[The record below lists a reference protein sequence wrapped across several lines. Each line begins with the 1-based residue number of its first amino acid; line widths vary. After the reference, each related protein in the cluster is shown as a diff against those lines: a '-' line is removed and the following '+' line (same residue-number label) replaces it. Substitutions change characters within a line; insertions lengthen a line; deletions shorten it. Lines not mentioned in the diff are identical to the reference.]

1 MTQPAPNL
9 QGVVRDGRVQM
20 TDEIGQLSEV
30 PVGELS
36 AALAKGLRPASPEQ
50 VQAADISAERG
61 TLGQQALTF
70 GEAGLSTITL
80 GASDYL
86 GSKLSPEWRDATRE
100 RRAEN
105 PNVTLAGEIAGA
117 VIPALASGGSSAA
130 AQGVRAA
137 ATPMRALGA
146 LGGMVEGGIAAGARA
161 AGWSGSGL
169 ASRAALRGLQM
180 AGSGALEGGAF
191 EVTRGLVDAV
201 LNDKEYTAETL
212 AANLERGIKW
222 GVIGGAAVGPGS
234 VLTGAAGKKA
244 LDSIL
249 QGRTLQQA
257 ARDLA
262 ENHAVKSVVG
272 DLKNLAGREA
282 QIGRKIL
289 DAGIPLDA
297 PGLAKAAVKMKVA
310 SAADEVLAAAK
321 RLDELGVRM
330 TPEILDDLKSVG
342 LKELS
347 IPAQQLAPPRIS
359 TADLAALKAKTDDL
373 FAHLTPEEQLAVRNT
388 PHGRIKETPEFLSA
402 MRKMQIESP
411 TQWGTLYRG
420 TELTPA
426 EIQAVLTERGFTVD
440 RATRTSLDPELAKI
454 YPIRTSP
461 GKQRVILEIKSADS
475 ASSLVS
481 DTLSMDNFE
490 EMLLP
495 AGTKFEVLGHELLG
509 DTHHIRL
516 SARTDGR
523 IADQLTWQ
531 KVANARSKADD
542 LTAEKLDDVLAKAQ
556 SSIDDDLVARAAQ
569 GDTAAVQQLQARK
582 GAKAQLAQSLESA
595 ADWRKLRAVVDKAED
610 VTDIAGKAMG
620 VVGILKALAA
630 GKAAFLIPGLAL
642 PAAAMAARKFVKD
655 RGSQWLA
662 KAANAM
668 AKTESRLDDAA
679 LAVAEKAR
687 LPKNYGPAAE
697 KAAVGVL
704 GEPDWVGPLVEQAT
718 SDAAG
723 NIPPPAK
730 AAAQVGTYVERYK
743 QLQEQTKE
751 LKDPKKRLDF
761 ISAATADIA
770 AEQPELA
777 AALQQQLMGDVDYLL
792 ATAPPG
798 FTPRTIGV
806 SPRQKPAV
814 PYHDKRVLVDRAEAL
829 NDPDAVLEALAR
841 GELNLDQWDTLRARR
856 PKRYEAMRS
865 RVLEY
870 AMDNPELPFKRRLA
884 IGAAFQLP
892 ADWSDLHL
900 SEIQLLNQPPAADQ
914 PAPPTAPLKDSSDML
929 ATPSQKASL

>member
-1 MTQPAPNL
+1 
-9 QGVVRDGRVQM
+9 VVD
-20 TDEIGQLSEV
+20 
-30 PVGELS
+30 
-36 AALAKGLRPASPEQ
+36 GLRGHVELPAVPRDALPVRRASEATIANVKQLTDDMLTRLP
-50 VQAADISAERG
+50 AD
-61 TLGQQALTF
+61 QQALVEQMSRSASKH
-70 GEAGLSTITL
+70 GVSDSEAMQQALAGMVLKDPTQYGTLFRGMPMTPDDIAKLLDTKRLPAEFNLPLSYNE
-80 GASDYL
+80 D
-86 GSKLSPEWRDATRE
+86 LSRFYMMKRQPVGHEAVLLRIRDA
-100 RRAEN
+100 
-105 PNVTLAGEIAGA
+105 
-117 VIPALASGGSSAA
+117 
-130 AQGVRAA
+130 
-137 ATPMRALGA
+137 
-146 LGGMVEGGIAAGARA
+146 
-161 AGWSGSGL
+161 
-169 ASRAALRGLQM
+169 
-180 AGSGALEGGAF
+180 
-191 EVTRGLVDAV
+191 D
-201 LNDKEYTAETL
+201 
-212 AANLERGIKW
+212 
-222 GVIGGAAVGPGS
+222 
-234 VLTGAAGKKA
+234 
-244 LDSIL
+244 
-249 QGRTLQQA
+249 
-257 ARDLA
+257 
-262 ENHAVKSVVG
+262 
-272 DLKNLAGREA
+272 EA
-282 QIGRKIL
+282 
-289 DAGIPLDA
+289 
-297 PGLAKAAVKMKVA
+297 
-310 SAADEVLAAAK
+310 
-321 RLDELGVRM
+321 
-330 TPEILDDLKSVG
+330 
-342 LKELS
+342 
-347 IPAQQLAPPRIS
+347 
-359 TADLAALKAKTDDL
+359 
-373 FAHLTPEEQLAVRNT
+373 
-388 PHGRIKETPEFLSA
+388 
-402 MRKMQIESP
+402 
-411 TQWGTLYRG
+411 Y
-420 TELTPA
+420 
-426 EIQAVLTERGFTVD
+426 
-440 RATRTSLDPELAKI
+440 
-454 YPIRTSP
+454 
-461 GKQRVILEIKSADS
+461 
-475 ASSLVS
+475 SLVS
-481 DTLSMDNFE
+481 DRLSMDLE
-490 EMLLP
+490 EMLAPKGSTL
-495 AGTKFEVLGHELLG
+495 ELLDHSVENG
-509 DTHHIRL
+509 HHVFDMRL
-516 SARTDGR
+516 ARKPTEHAGWGH
-523 IADQLTWQ
+523 I
-531 KVANARSKADD
+531 ANARSKADD
-542 LTAEKLDDVLAKAQ
+542 LLAEKLDESLARAHQLPSDELVAASAAGDAPATAKLQVVSEAKANLAK
-556 SSIDDDLVARAAQ
+556 
-569 GDTAAVQQLQARK
+569 
-582 GAKAQLAQSLESA
+582 SLESA
-595 ADWRKLRAVVDKAED
+595 ADWRKLQAVVNKAED
-610 VTDIAGKAMG
+610 VTDVAGKAMG

-630 GKAAFLIPGLAL
+630 GKAAFLVPGLAL

-730 AAAQVGTYVERYK
+730 AAVQIGTYAERYK

-761 ISAATADIA
+761 IAAATADIA

-900 SEIQLLNQPPAADQ
+900 SEIQLLNQPPAAEQ